1 MGRIAEQH
9 KQGAPRTLVID
20 IETSPNMAYVWSLWD
35 QNVSLSQIVDT
46 GTVICFAAKWRGE
59 RAVTFR
65 SDFHDGHEA
74 MVAEAWRLLD
84 EADVV
89 VGYNHKAFDVKHL
102 HREFVLADLPPPSPW
117 KDIDLLSV
125 VRKRFKFAS
134 AKLDHVSQQ
143 LGIGAKVKHSGFDLW
158 RGCMA
163 GDEKSWATMKRYN
176 VADTRLTETLL
187 DRLTPW
193 VPNAPHPGLY
203 GAAPDSCPNCGGRLE
218 PNGTHVA
225 ASQKYRR
232 LVCVDCGAHARSSIA
247 IRGTATH
254 TRGI

>member
-9 KQGAPRTLVID
+9 KQGAPRTLIID

-46 GTVICFAAKWRGE
+46 GTVICFAAKWVGE
-59 RAVTFR
+59 RKVTFR
-65 SDFHDGHEA
+65 SDHHDGHEA

-84 EADVV
+84 EAEAI

-102 HREFVLADLPPPSPW
+102 HREFVLADLPPPSPH
-117 KDIDLLSV
+117 KDIDLLTV
-125 VRKRFKFAS
+125 ARQRFKFAS
-134 AKLDHVSQQ
+134 NKLDHVSQQ
-143 LGIGAKVKHSGFDLW
+143 LGIGAKVHHAGFDLW

-176 VADTRLTETLL
+176 VGDVKLTEAVYE
-187 DRLTPW
+187 RLRPW
-193 VPNAPHPGLY
+193 IKGHPHPGLY
-203 GAAPDSCPNCGGRLE
+203 GAAADSCPNCGGRLE
-218 PNGTHVA
+218 SNGTHVA

-247 IRGTATH
+247 IRGTSTA